1 MLYMNRVLPDQRIAE
16 MPERDATV
24 RGWERGGAAPRTPAA
39 PVQHRRRDR
48 GARRNDLSEPSL
60 TPQASPLPLQ
70 PETFPV
76 LFLRPKRG
84 WQAIDFKEL
93 WHYRELLWILG
104 LRDIKVRYRQTA
116 LGATWAILQPVAS
129 MVVFTIFFGRLAGI
143 GLRVEAGIPYEIY
156 TFTAL
161 LPWQLF
167 ANSVTRA
174 GNSVVNS
181 QGLISKVYLPR
192 LILPMAAM
200 ASNLVD
206 FLVAFAVL
214 IAMMFW
220 YGVVPGPALLLLPA
234 FVVLAV
240 TAAIAISLWLA
251 ALDVEYRDVRF
262 VIPFLVQLWMFL
274 SPVVYPSALVPASL
288 RWLYGLNPMAGVI
301 DGFRWALLSA
311 APPPGAALAVSVAA
325 TTLLLVGGLYY
336 FRRMERTF
344 ADLI

>member
-1 MLYMNRVLPDQRIAE
+1 MLYINHAFADHRHHRLRRKSTNGEHSPRYSGRRSGHESALSAPGHDR
-16 MPERDATV
+16 
-24 RGWERGGAAPRTPAA
+24 AARRKGLTESNLQASSPPLHSRTP
-39 PVQHRRRDR
+39 
-48 GARRNDLSEPSL
+48 
-60 TPQASPLPLQ
+60 
-70 PETFPV
+70 PV
-76 LFLRPKRG
+76 LFLRPKKG

-93 WHYRELLWILG
+93 WHYRDLLWILG
-104 LRDIKVRYRQTA
+104 RRDIKVRYRQTA

-129 MVVFTIFFGRLAGI
+129 MVVFTIFFGHLAGI
-143 GLRVEAGIPYEIY
+143 GHRIEAGIPYEIY

-167 ANSVTRA
+167 ANCVTRA

-192 LILPMAAM
+192 LIVPLATMG
-200 ASNLVD
+200 SSLVD
-206 FLVAFAVL
+206 FLVSSVVL

-220 YGVVPGPALLLLPA
+220 YGLVPGPAVLFLPV
-234 FVVLAV
+234 FVLLAV
-240 TAAIAISLWLA
+240 TAAISISLWLA
-251 ALDVEYRDVRF
+251 ALDVQYRDVRF

-274 SPVVYPSALVPASL
+274 SPVVYPSTLVPQRW

-311 APPPGAALAVSVAA
+311 ADPPGPALAVSVAA
-325 TTLLLVGGLYY
+325 TMLLLVGGLYY

>member
-1 MLYMNRVLPDQRIAE
+1 MD
-16 MPERDATV
+16 
-24 RGWERGGAAPRTPAA
+24 
-39 PVQHRRRDR
+39 RRK
-48 GARRNDLSEPSL
+48 DLTEPNL
-60 TPQASPLPLQ
+60 TGQASI
-70 PETFPV
+70 PV
-76 LFLRPKRG
+76 LLLRPAKG

-104 LRDIKVRYRQTA
+104 LRDIRVRYKQTA
-116 LGATWAILQPVAS
+116 LGAGWAILQPVAS
-129 MVVFTIFFGRLAGI
+129 MIVFTIFFGRLAGL
-143 GLRVEAGIPYEIY
+143 GLRIEGGIPYEIY

-167 ANSVTRA
+167 ANCVTRA

-192 LILPMAAM
+192 LIVPVATM
-200 ASNLVD
+200 ASSVVD
-206 FLVAFAVL
+206 FLVASAVL
-214 IAMMFW
+214 VAMMFW
-220 YGVVPGPALLLLPA
+220 YGVVPGPAVLLLPV
-234 FVVLAV
+234 FVLLAL
-240 TAAIAISLWLA
+240 TAAIATSLWLA

-274 SPVVYPSALVPASL
+274 SPVVYPSSLVPARW

-301 DGFRWALLSA
+301 DGFRWAVLSA
-311 APPPGAALAVSVAA
+311 ADPPGPALAVSVVA
-325 TTLLLVGGLYY
+325 TTVLLVGGLYY